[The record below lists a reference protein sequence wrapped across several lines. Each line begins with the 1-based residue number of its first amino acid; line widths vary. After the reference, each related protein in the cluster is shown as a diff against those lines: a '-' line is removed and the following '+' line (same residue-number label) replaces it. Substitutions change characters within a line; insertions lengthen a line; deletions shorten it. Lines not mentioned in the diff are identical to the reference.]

1 VQIERIA
8 ASVDVGDI
16 RALAESW
23 RISLQ
28 ARNLSPKT
36 IGTYTESLESFI
48 AFVTEHGMP
57 TLAASVTRE
66 HVDAWLAD
74 LATQWRPATV
84 RNRYTG
90 VKQFFSWA
98 NAEGEIAETP
108 MRNMS
113 PPLLPEVGVPTLSA
127 EQVKAL
133 LTACKGN
140 GFEDRRDYAI
150 VMTFLDAGL
159 HLSELTNLSAEDID
173 LRSRSLTILG
183 KGRKP
188 RLVGLGAQATQAIDR
203 YIRFRRHRQADRPQL
218 WVGKKGALTVSGI
231 RQTLERRGA
240 EADIEGLHPHL
251 LRHWFAH
258 TWLANGGEETD
269 LMRLAGWSSRAMVGR
284 YAASTAAERALAAH
298 RRHSPGD
305 RL

>member
-28 ARNLSPKT
+28 AHNLSPKT

-113 PPLLPEVGVPTLSA
+113 PPLLPEG
-127 EQVKAL
+127 
-133 LTACKGN
+133 
-140 GFEDRRDYAI
+140 
-150 VMTFLDAGL
+150 
-159 HLSELTNLSAEDID
+159 
-173 LRSRSLTILG
+173 SRSC
-183 KGRKP
+183 
-188 RLVGLGAQATQAIDR
+188 
-203 YIRFRRHRQADRPQL
+203 RRNR
-218 WVGKKGALTVSGI
+218 
-231 RQTLERRGA
+231 
-240 EADIEGLHPHL
+240 
-251 LRHWFAH
+251 
-258 TWLANGGEETD
+258 
-269 LMRLAGWSSRAMVGR
+269 
-284 YAASTAAERALAAH
+284 
-298 RRHSPGD
+298 
-305 RL
+305 